1 MVASLY
7 FVNTIFVLLV
17 TILGLWMGFWVFFAD
32 RRGKINQTF
41 LLMTLSVVFWVIFAY
56 FCNSLNLAG
65 IGRVWA
71 KLGYGMAALFFI
83 PFYFFANQFPD
94 KFPEPEKKKKMLFL
108 DVFVVIV
115 SFSLFLFSVFSDFLV
130 REIKVTEWGVLPIM
144 GNGKFIYFW
153 VIFFLTL
160 FIVVWLLSKYFKST
174 TEKKLKMQYLLI
186 GLFIFI
192 VANII
197 FNVILPFWQGIPQY
211 YQFGNYSAIVFLG
224 FTAYAIIKR
233 KLFGIRV
240 VLTEILVAGIALLL
254 FVQILAS
261 GSIFEYI
268 WRGGLFLLFLLLG
281 YLLVRSIVREIKLRE
296 ELETAYENLKKLDR
310 AKSEFISI
318 ASHQLRT
325 PLTAIKGYISMILEG
340 SYGRVS
346 DRAKRPI
353 ENVYKSAERLIR
365 LVNDLLSMSRIEA
378 GRLEMKLERA
388 SLQEI
393 ISSTVKE
400 LKQEAKNKRIYL
412 KFETPQKP
420 LPKIIIDKDKI
431 RQVFLNVIDNA
442 IRYTTKGGVRVKA
455 EILEDKIQIIISDTG
470 EGMNQEEIADL
481 FESFSRG
488 KAGSRLW
495 SGGAGLGL
503 YVAKKFIEMHK
514 GKIWAESEGRG
525 RGSTFYIELPINMT
539 PIYE

>member
-1 MVASLY
+1 
-7 FVNTIFVLLV
+7 V
-17 TILGLWMGFWVFFAD
+17 TILGLWMGFWVFLAD
-32 RRGKINQTF
+32 RKGRINQTF

-65 IGRVWA
+65 IGQIWA
-71 KLGYGMAALFFI
+71 KLGYGIAALFFI

-94 KFPEPEKKKKMLFL
+94 KFPEKKRSTPLLNLF
-108 DVFVVIV
+108 VIIV
-115 SFSLFLFSVFSDFLV
+115 SSSLFLFSVFTDFLV
-130 REIKVTEWGVLPIM
+130 REIRISEWGVLPVM

-153 VIFFLTL
+153 TIFFLTL
-160 FIVVWLLSKYFKST
+160 FIVVRLFSKYFKSA

-211 YQFGNYSAIVFLG
+211 YQFGNYSAIIFLG

-233 KLFGIRV
+233 ELFGIRV

-254 FVQILAS
+254 FVQIFAS

-281 YLLVRSIVREIKLRE
+281 YLLVRSVVREIKLRE
-296 ELETAYENLKKLDR
+296 ELEAAYENLKKLDR

-340 SYGRVS
+340 SYGKVS

-388 SLQEI
+388 SLEEI
-393 ISSTVKE
+393 ISSVVKE
-400 LKQEAKNKRIYL
+400 LEQEAKNKRIYL
-412 KFETPQKP
+412 KFETPKKP
-420 LPKIIIDKDKI
+420 LPKTIIDRDKV
-431 RQVFLNVIDNA
+431 RQVFLNIIDNA
-442 IRYTTKGGVRVKA
+442 IRYTTRGGIRVEA
-455 EILEDKIQIIISDTG
+455 EVLEGKIQVIISDTG

-525 RGSTFYIELPINMT
+525 RGSTFYIELPIK
-539 PIYE
+539 